1 MCHAHY
7 RRRLGVSRLDSKQ
20 LCSGQ
25 QNKVPAIMGSNA
37 DAMTT
42 LSNPAEAAYTFDNV
56 HESWH
61 RPYAKV
67 ARKLADAVASN

>member
-1 MCHAHY
+1 
-7 RRRLGVSRLDSKQ
+7 
-20 LCSGQ
+20 
-25 QNKVPAIMGSNA
+25 MGSNA